1 VPRPTPL
8 LFLVADTGGGHRSA
22 AQAVA
27 DALGRAWP
35 GRFEPFLL
43 DPLGGPRSAWLLR
56 RITRL
61 YGPVIRRAPW
71 AWGAAYRASDS
82 ARAMRLLERTLL
94 RLAERPVIEAAA
106 ARRPAVLVSF
116 HPLATPAAVAAAT
129 ASAPAAAPAGAAFA
143 AAPAGPS
150 RRPPVVTVVT
160 DLVSAHAAWRSGPAD
175 QIVAPTARVA
185 WQCRLNGIGA
195 DRCTEPGLP
204 VGPQFRRRP
213 LPAPARA
220 RLRETLGVSPSRFLV
235 VVTGGGEGAGGMA
248 RQVRALTS
256 AFDDV
261 GVVVICGRNRRLR
274 RRLTRLEPGAG
285 GRLAV
290 RGFVTDMADWLRCAD
305 VVVTKAGPGAIAEAA
320 CCGAA
325 LIVASSVP
333 GQEDG
338 NAEFVVTAGA
348 GRPAASPADL
358 VREIGR
364 LRRTPA
370 ELAAMRA
377 ASARLGRPDAAAS
390 VAALIASLAGVPA
403 PARPGRAYAKA

>member
-27 DALGRAWP
+27 DALGRACP
-35 GRFEPFLL
+35 GRFEPVLL
-43 DPLGGPRSAWLLR
+43 DPLGGPGSAWLLR
-56 RITRL
+56 RVTRL

-129 ASAPAAAPAGAAFA
+129 ASA
-143 AAPAGPS
+143 GPS

-160 DLVSAHAAWRSGPAD
+160 DLVSAHAAWRSGPVD
-175 QIVAPTARVA
+175 QIVAPTARA
-185 WQCRLNGIGA
+185 ARQCRLDGIGA

-204 VGPQFRRRP
+204 VGPQFRGRP

-220 RLRETLGVSPSRFLV
+220 RLREARGVSPSRFLV

-261 GVVVICGRNRRLR
+261 GVVAICGRNRRLR
-274 RRLTRLEPGAG
+274 RRLTRLERGAG
-285 GRLAV
+285 GRLTV

-305 VVVTKAGPGAIAEAA
+305 LVVTKAGPGTIAEAA

-348 GRPAASPADL
+348 GRAAATPADL
-358 VREIGR
+358 VREIDR
-364 LRRTPA
+364 LRRAPA
-370 ELAAMRA
+370 ELAAMRD